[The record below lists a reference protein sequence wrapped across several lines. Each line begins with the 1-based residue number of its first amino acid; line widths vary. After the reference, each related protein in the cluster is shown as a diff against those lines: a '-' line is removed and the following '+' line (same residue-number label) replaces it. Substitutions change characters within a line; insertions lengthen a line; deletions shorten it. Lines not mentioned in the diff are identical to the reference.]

1 MPTRHAPLAA
11 LLATTMIMLA
21 GCPREEARTQE
32 PSAPGP
38 APAGQEIV
46 IGSKN
51 FTEQVIIGEIMAQVL
66 EHHLGVTVDR
76 KFNLGGTFVCFSA
89 LKQGDLDLYADYTGT
104 GLTAVLEREVMRD
117 ADEVYNVVKDA
128 YESEFGLTW
137 LEPFGFNNTYA
148 LTMRRADAER
158 LNITT
163 ISDLVAHAGEMVMG
177 CTYEFLERPDGYPGL
192 EKRYGLQF
200 KGTRGMDAGLTY
212 RAAAS
217 EAVDVIDGFAT
228 DGRIPA
234 FDLVIL
240 EDDRGF
246 FPPYHAAP
254 VVRMDVLER
263 NPGIAEALNRLA
275 GKIDDDTMRDMNYRV
290 DEKNERPRDVA
301 QEFLTAA
308 GILQG

>member
-11 LLATTMIMLA
+11 LLVIALLMLA
-21 GCPREEARTQE
+21 GCPREEAPIGE
-32 PSAPGP
+32 PGVPAPG
-38 APAGQEIV
+38 GKEIV

-66 EHHLGVTVDR
+66 EHHLGVKVDR

-117 ADEVYNVVKDA
+117 ADEVYDVVKEA
-128 YESEFGLTW
+128 YEAEFGLTW

-158 LNITT
+158 LNIKT
-163 ISDLVAHAGEMVMG
+163 ISDLVPHASEMVMG

-192 EKRYGLQF
+192 KDTYGLRF

-240 EDDRGF
+240 DDDRGF

-263 NPGIAEALNRLA
+263 NPQIAEALNRLA
-275 GKIDDDTMRDMNYRV
+275 GMIDDDTMRDMNYRV